1 MTQFVLH
8 KMSFPPRQ
16 KRRYINEYKF
26 TKVKEK
32 YVRMM

>member
-1 MTQFVLH
+1 
-8 KMSFPPRQ
+8 MSFPPRQ